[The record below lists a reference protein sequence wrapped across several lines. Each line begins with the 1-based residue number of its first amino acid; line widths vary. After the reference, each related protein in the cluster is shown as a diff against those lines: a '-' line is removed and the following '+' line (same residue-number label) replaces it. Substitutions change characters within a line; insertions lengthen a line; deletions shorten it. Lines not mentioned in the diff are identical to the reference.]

1 MKTVLLFLSVNTLF
15 HLAGAQTTLIN
26 NSILATGQWAKV
38 GVTQEGIYKL
48 DATQLGSLGIS
59 ANPFPSSAIRLYG
72 RDGSM
77 LNEKIDNSYI
87 DDLVEIP
94 IETGPNYLLFYAP
107 GPHQW
112 KYDSATKRFNFV
124 KNLYSD
130 TAWYFITINAVGT
143 PKRITTLST

>member
-15 HLAGAQTTLIN
+15 HFASAQTTLIN
-26 NSILATGQWAKV
+26 NSVLATGQWAKF

-48 DATQLGSLGIS
+48 DATQLGAHGFS

-87 DDLVEIP
+87 DDLVEVL
-94 IETGPNYLLFYAP
+94 YFFLHLLL
-107 GPHQW
+107 
-112 KYDSATKRFNFV
+112 V
-124 KNLYSD
+124 
-130 TAWYFITINAVGT
+130 
-143 PKRITTLST
+143 

>member
-26 NSILATGQWAKV
+26 NSILATGQWAKI

-77 LNEKIDNSYI
+77 LNEKIDNSYV

-94 IETGPNYLLFYAP
+94 IETGSNYIYCPVSKLFLYIDP
-107 GPHQW
+107 LKQGL
-112 KYDSATKRFNFV
+112 KR
-124 KNLYSD
+124 
-130 TAWYFITINAVGT
+130 
-143 PKRITTLST
+143 